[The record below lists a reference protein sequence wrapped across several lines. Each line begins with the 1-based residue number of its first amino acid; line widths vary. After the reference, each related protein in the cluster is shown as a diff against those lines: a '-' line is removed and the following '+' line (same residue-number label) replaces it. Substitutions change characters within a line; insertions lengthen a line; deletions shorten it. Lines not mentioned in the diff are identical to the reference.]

1 MDMRKY
7 LKNANKLFG
16 VASSSTPKSRA
27 SVGGSTGRAVRTTL
41 PRPKSQSLLS
51 SSAVSTKVVSAKR
64 VSAVTPKLPKNCVAT
79 SSSKKNQKRN
89 ISWQNYENIFRI
101 KDDLRFQFP
110 VLGYDRFCSVF
121 IDLFDY
127 FKSRDLLKY
136 PVSATQGSHDSTF
149 SDSSDFFVT
158 RDLYVRLTFDELM
171 RDFLFPAFGA
181 CIGTFDARS
190 IRAVSVQGLTM
201 VRSIRCN
208 GSFGKLLSLVSS
220 RRIADVS
227 RTTVSSVDNETN
239 EGIDDGYGGGFSD
252 GENDDDSMVR
262 RFGSQNSLHTGD
274 NHSANYLDD
283 NVSQVD
289 KAHLVNYCKK
299 IQQRYREFLENRF
312 LHVDFS
318 GSLFCDC
325 CSYSLKILI
334 SYGDNDDGID
344 WNRVFKGY
352 REPAI
357 HFNTKLVL
365 SWPVDEIT
373 FARDFVLKHDSS
385 IDNKKSTSFLHKTV
399 AVYNM
404 GFFKRLYVIHVIV
417 YFLVMFVW
425 TKHRLVHTV
434 TNLSGGGDDESSTV
448 APDFPV
454 FLIVQ
459 KKLRPIFTEVKTLFF
474 VKLCKTRKI
483 FIQYV

>member
-16 VASSSTPKSRA
+16 ASSSGTSRSRA
-27 SVGGSTGRAVRTTL
+27 SAGGGTGRTIKTTL

-51 SSAVSTKVVSAKR
+51 SSDVSTKVVPIKR
-64 VSAVTPKLPKNCVAT
+64 VPTVVSKIPKSGV

-127 FKSRDLLKY
+127 FKNCDSLKY
-136 PVSATQGSHDSTF
+136 PSSATTQGSCDSTF
-149 SDSSDFFVT
+149 SDSSDFFIA

-181 CIGTFDARS
+181 CVGTFDARS

-201 VRSIRCN
+201 VKSIRCN
-208 GSFGKLLSLVSS
+208 GAFGKLLSLVST
-220 RRIADVS
+220 RRIVDAAS
-227 RTTVSSVDNETN
+227 RVTSASVDNETN
-239 EGIDDGYGGGFSD
+239 DGVDDGYDGRFSD
-252 GENDDDSMVR
+252 AENDDDSLAR
-262 RFGSQNSLHTGD
+262 RFGSQNSLHTTD
-274 NHSANYLDD
+274 DKRSANCLDD
-283 NVSQVD
+283 DAPQVD

-299 IQQRYREFLENRF
+299 MQQRYREFLESRF

-365 SWPVDEIT
+365 SWPVDEAT
-373 FARDFVLKHDSS
+373 FARDFLMKHDSS

-404 GFFKRLYVIHVIV
+404 GFFKRLYVIHIIV

-434 TNLSGGGDDESSTV
+434 MSLSDGDDDASSIL
-448 APDFPV
+448 PDFPV